1 MFTAT
6 TNATPILSPSKGSSS
21 VGKHDRRLS
30 SMGKTKRSPSNAREA
45 SASDVRFC
53 FFLSFACFFHLS
65 CVFFGFPFLSLVF
78 FPFGLPFSSFGLPF
92 SCLVLSLLACSCVA
106 IQECLAFYFRAS
118 CLYSLDVIPAVFSIC
133 HDSLTCKL
141 ICTFFFSFFLK
152 KISILS
158 PFYCRN
164 TDHLVHRFM
173 TTPRRLRVS
182 RSP

>member
-1 MFTAT
+1 MRRRFSL
-6 TNATPILSPSKGSSS
+6 PVKGRL
-21 VGKHDRRLS
+21 VGKHDRRLG

-78 FPFGLPFSSFGLPF
+78 FPFGLPFS
-92 SCLVLSLLACSCVA
+92 CLVLSLLACSCVA

-118 CLYSLDVIPAVFSIC
+118 CLYLLVVIPAVFSIC

-141 ICTFFFSFFLK
+141 ICTFSFSFFLK
-152 KISILS
+152 NFHLISFLLS
-158 PFYCRN
+158 
-164 TDHLVHRFM
+164 
-173 TTPRRLRVS
+173 
-182 RSP
+182 